1 MVRLYSPLVLCKVI
15 LTMKVRLPL
24 STVTA
29 SPNAAVAPDAGVRAR
44 PRGLVR
50 GRSGLA
56 LGLAAAVL
64 VLVLVS
70 LASLAVGSRSIPLGS
85 VVEALTDGDPDNREH
100 LIVRDLRGP
109 RTLIGLMVGAALGLS
124 GVLLQGLTRN
134 PLADPGI
141 LGISAGAALAAA
153 ASVLFLGLGSVY
165 GYIWFAFAGAALG
178 GVLVYAVGSMGRDR
192 SSPIKLALAGA
203 AVTAIMTSLTTLIL
217 LLDLATLDVLRFWLV
232 GSLAGRGLTVAGQ
245 VWPFILA
252 GAATALLLGRLLNAL
267 SLGDDAARSLGVRLA
282 GARALVGISAIVL
295 AGAATAAAGPIV
307 FVGLTIPHLV
317 RAITG
322 PDYRWVLPYSAVLA
336 PVLLIGSDIVGR
348 ILARPAELQVG
359 IVTAF
364 IGGPFFVALV
374 RRRKLAE
381 L

>member
-1 MVRLYSPLVLCKVI
+1 MEVRE
-15 LTMKVRLPL
+15 PL
-24 STVTA
+24 STMTA
-29 SPNAAVAPDAGVRAR
+29 SPKAEAR
-44 PRGLVR
+44 PRRDGRARFRVIVR
-50 GRSGLA
+50 GRSLLA
-56 LGLAAAVL
+56 LGLGAAVVVL
-64 VLVLVS
+64 VLVA
-70 LASLAVGSRSIPLGS
+70 LASLAVGSRPIPLGT
-85 VVEALTDGDPDNREH
+85 VVEALTDWDPGDRDH

-109 RTLIGLMVGAALGLS
+109 RTLIGLLVGAALGLS

-153 ASVLFLGLGSVY
+153 AAVLFLRLGSVY
-165 GYIWFAFAGAALG
+165 GYIWFAFGGAALG
-178 GVLVYAVGSMGRDR
+178 GALAYAIGSMGRDR

-232 GSLAGRGLTVAGQ
+232 GSLSGRSLDVAGQ
-245 VWPFILA
+245 VWPFIVA
-252 GAATALLLGRLLNAL
+252 AAATALLLGRLLNAL
-267 SLGDDAARSLGVRLA
+267 SLGDDVARSLGIRLA
-282 GARALVGISAIVL
+282 GARALVGVSAIVL

-322 PDYRWVLPYSAVLA
+322 PDYRWILPYSAVLA
-336 PVLLIGSDIVGR
+336 PVLLLGSDIVGR
-348 ILARPAELQVG
+348 IVARPAELQVG
-359 IVTAF
+359 IVTAL

>member
-1 MVRLYSPLVLCKVI
+1 
-15 LTMKVRLPL
+15 L
-24 STVTA
+24 STTTT
-29 SPNAAVAPDAGVRAR
+29 SPKAAAR
-44 PRGLVR
+44 PGRDRRAQVR
-50 GRSGLA
+50 GIVRSRSLLA
-56 LGLAAAVL
+56 LGLGAAVV
-64 VLVLVS
+64 VLVVVA
-70 LASLAVGSRSIPLGS
+70 LASLGVGSRPIPLGT
-85 VVEALTDGDPDNREH
+85 VVEALTDWDPADRDH

-109 RTLIGLMVGAALGLS
+109 RTLIGLLVGAALGLS

-153 ASVLFLGLGSVY
+153 AAVLFLGLGSVY
-165 GYIWFAFAGAALG
+165 GYVWFAFGGAALG
-178 GVLVYAVGSMGRDR
+178 GALVYAIGSRGRDR
-192 SSPIKLALAGA
+192 SSPINLALAGA

-232 GSLAGRGLTVAGQ
+232 GSLSGRSLDVAGQ
-245 VWPFILA
+245 VWPFIVA
-252 GAATALLLGRLLNAL
+252 GSATALLLGRLLNAL
-267 SLGDDAARSLGVRLA
+267 SLGDDVARSLGIRLA
-282 GARALVGISAIVL
+282 GARSLVGISAIVL

-322 PDYRWVLPYSAVLA
+322 PDYRWILPYSAVLA
-336 PVLLIGSDIVGR
+336 PVLLLGSDIVGR
-348 ILARPAELQVG
+348 IVARPAELQVG
-359 IVTAF
+359 IVTAL